1 MIALILTSSIL
12 LFQCLYKSKSK
23 YNLFLLLGTYII
35 QKPGVAILIGV
46 GVLVYGYMVCELV
59 NGSKKKE
66 GEIISALSQ
75 YCVQQSSTCID
86 TRSAIISNS
95 NDNSNE
101 SNGNGNTGVHF
112 YLRRKNKYTYGKTL
126 GSMLYYVEVRV
137 DVSRLPRSS
146 TPDTLALNLD
156 DDDDDNDDDD
166 DLGTSTSFTDANM
179 DRVVGVDFDS
189 GSGSGSGND
198 DANARATRRN
208 DCRSPR
214 ITTND
219 DQV

>member
-1 MIALILTSSIL
+1 MVALVLACSIL
-12 LFQCLYKSKSK
+12 FFQCLYKSKSK
-23 YNLFLLLGTYII
+23 YNLFLLLWAYII

-46 GVLVYGYMVCELV
+46 GVLVYGYMVCDLV

-86 TRSAIISNS
+86 TRSAIISNG

-126 GSMLYYVEVRV
+126 GSMVYYVEVRV

-146 TPDTLALNLD
+146 TPDTLASDL
-156 DDDDDNDDDD
+156 DDDD
-166 DLGTSTSFTDANM
+166 DLGRTDANM

-189 GSGSGSGND
+189 DSDSDSCND
-198 DANARATRRN
+198 DSNARATRRSN
-208 DCRSPR
+208 DYCRSSR

>member
-146 TPDTLALNLD
+146 TPDTLASDLD
-156 DDDDDNDDDD
+156 DDDDD
-166 DLGTSTSFTDANM
+166 DLGTSTSFTAANM